1 MFKQRCFR
9 LLLLASAIATSLS
22 AAAYSFESAGIYYNI
37 TGNNTVEVTYSD
49 LDHNSYSGSISVPE
63 TVTNNGTEYS
73 VTKIGGYA
81 FKGSAVTSVSMPEGI
96 TIIGF
101 EAFSGCQN
109 LESVALP
116 ESLTTLDYDAFNSCQ
131 SLKTIKIPSGVTA
144 IPGSCFYCCSS
155 LESVTIPEGVMTIG
169 EYAFCGCN
177 HKELTLPSTVTMI
190 GRSAFVSDNRFQSIT
205 CNATTPPSLG
215 ENVFGYNAFATVKVP
230 LSSIAAYRQAEGWKV
245 FTNYSGGEVAADGI
259 TYRIDENGAMVA
271 VAEATLTEA
280 NILSAVE
287 FEGNQY
293 PVIKINDNVFADNTN
308 LTAVTLPEG
317 LVEIG
322 ASAFL
327 GCQNLESVVFPESL
341 TTFGRDAFNDCRLL
355 KAIKIPSGITT
366 ITDRCFYGCSSL
378 ESVTISEG
386 VTAIGDDAFQSC
398 NLNALTLPES
408 LEKIGEYAFTGNK
421 SLKSVNIPAKVKTIG
436 ARAFSD
442 CGLTESVIPEG
453 VQTIGSHAFFNN
465 SLKNLTLPSTITSI
479 GESAFR
485 YNNNLQS
492 ITCNAATP
500 PTLGDDAFYG
510 CNNIQ
515 EVKVPLASIA
525 AYRKVYGWKDFTNY
539 YGGDVVNNGITYR
552 IDENGATIT
561 AAEATLTEANIPSSV
576 EFEGNQYPVI
586 KINDRVFSGNTNLT
600 TVTLPEG
607 LTTLGS
613 DAFNSCK
620 SLRAVKVSSGV
631 EAIPS
636 NCFYE
641 CSSLESVSLPEGLV
655 EIGAS
660 AFYECQNLESVALP
674 ESLTTLGDYAFISCK
689 LLKTIKIPS
698 GVTAIPRS
706 CFFGCSSLESVT
718 IPEGVMTIGSFAFK
732 SCNLKALTLPE
743 SLEKIGDCAFYDNR
757 SLKSVN
763 IPAKVK
769 TIGKQAFYDCGLTEL
784 VIPEGVQTIDNYAFF
799 NNSLQNLTLPSTI
812 TSIGESAFRYNNNL
826 QSITCNTATPPTL
839 GDNAFG
845 IYIKPV
851 IKVPLASIAAYKQ
864 ANGWK
869 DFTNYYGGEVV
880 ADGITYR
887 IDENGAM
894 VAVAEAALT
903 EANIPS
909 VVEFEGNQYPV
920 IKINDKVF
928 SGNTNLTSVTLPEG
942 LVEIGNYAFSGCK
955 NLESV
960 TLPESLTTLGDRA
973 FYACKLLKTIK
984 IPSGVTAIPGSC
996 FDGCSSLESVT
1007 IPEGV
1012 TDIGDSAFSC
1022 CNLNALTL
1030 PESLEKI
1037 GSWAFYHNRSVKSIN
1052 IPAKVK
1058 TIEEWAFTYCGLTE
1072 LVIPEGVT
1080 TIGQRAFFN
1089 NSLQNLTLPSTIT
1102 SIGESAFYD
1111 NNRFLSIICN
1121 AATPPTL
1128 GADVFGRSITTCIKV
1143 PMASIAAY
1151 RQAEGWKNFINY
1163 YGGEMISDGIT
1174 YWFNEK
1180 EAMVAVAEAALT
1192 EANIPSAV
1200 EFEGNRCQVI
1210 KINDKVFS
1218 GNTNLTTVSL
1228 PENLVEIGAFAFN
1241 ECKNLAS
1248 VALPESLTTL
1258 GDRAFY
1264 ACKSLKTIKIP
1275 SGITIIPDS
1284 CFYECSSLESV
1295 TIPEGVTAVGGDAL
1309 RFCNFNALTLP
1320 ESLEKIGSH
1329 AFDGNKSLKSVNIP
1343 AKVKTIEERAF
1354 SFCGLTE
1361 LVIPEGVLVIDQ
1373 DAFLGNYSL
1382 KNLTLPSTITS
1393 IGESAFLY
1401 NNDFQSIICN
1411 AATPPALGANAF
1423 DGEITPDVK
1432 VPLSSIAAY
1441 RQADGWKN
1449 FINYYVGE
1457 MIADGITY
1465 RINEKKEAMVA
1476 AAETS
1481 LTEANIPSAVEFEGN
1496 QYAVTKIN
1504 DKAFSD
1510 NTNLTAVTLPESVV
1524 TLGSDAFSGCQ
1535 SLKTIKIPSKVTA
1548 IPDRCFVSCSSL
1560 ESVTIPEGVTTIGSY
1575 AFQSC
1580 KLNALT
1586 LPESLE
1592 TIGSYAFSFC
1602 DLTDLVIPEGVLVI
1616 DQDAFLGNYSLKNL
1630 TLPST
1635 ITSIG
1640 ESAFL
1645 YNDNLQSIICNAAT
1659 PPALGD
1665 NAFRSNISIKVPMAS
1680 IVAYRQAEGWKNI
1693 SEYYVYEVISDG
1705 VTYRIDD
1712 KAAYVRAVDKT
1723 VSEICLAENVA
1734 FEGAQYPLY
1743 KIADKAF
1750 AGNGSITLVTV
1761 PATVETIG
1769 SNAFDGVTYPIIKI
1783 KATTPPVLASKLP
1796 MLSAIVPPASV
1807 KAYKAAN
1814 YWKEMT
1820 IIGEGKNDIEVTT
1833 SATVDLTE
1841 AIMTQAKIT
1850 PASVT
1855 SIKVHGPLTND
1866 DIINALNT
1874 NMRSCYAIDLSD
1886 AEIEALPDGAFNGK
1900 IGLLEITLPSEL
1912 KAIGNNAFNGCFAL
1926 RNEVTIP
1933 AGVKTIG
1940 SYAFAGCKNAK
1951 FNPALPETLTAIGD
1965 YAFKN
1970 CANLYAVTLP
1980 AGLQTI
1986 GEYAFYASSIQEI
1999 VLPEGLFSLGDGA
2012 FWFCKALETADFV
2025 NSMDIISIPSN
2036 AFNGCSGLR
2045 KVYLPFF
2052 VEEIGDYAFSGC
2064 KSLKS
2069 LNFFEC
2075 EEITK
2080 IGEFAFRGCRSLKS
2094 LDLFKCENF
2103 TTIGS
2108 YAFSGCTSLKSLNLP
2123 KSLETIGEYAFSGCQ
2138 AISVISSPSLVP
2150 PTIASESALNG
2161 IDKDVCVLTMP
2172 KSVYLD
2178 YFRAPYWGQFVE
2190 YTASVLVGVDGQG
2203 SVMYSNNFGTA
2214 PTPVKVAAFYATAGE
2229 GEGVEE
2235 DEDDGITA
2243 EAYDSANICAKD
2255 NSTLTFRI
2263 VPDEGNEIKSVTYA
2277 GEDVTA
2283 QVVDGLFT
2291 TPVINGDTNLD
2302 VSFVASTDYI
2312 AIPVSAVSKGAE
2324 VVVPVE
2330 LVNTTEVMG
2339 IECKVQI
2346 PEGFSVAKKA
2356 DGSLKVE
2363 QTERKADQTLT
2374 AAVDGNVLTV
2384 KTSGT
2389 QAYTGNTGAVFTIA
2403 IAPDEATAPADYV
2416 LKVTDVKFVNATGVA
2431 SRPDAKTT
2439 LTLRDYVLGDVD
2451 SDQLVAINDAVI
2463 VMNHIVGADTPA
2475 FNAKAAD
2482 MDGNGSVEINDAVLI
2497 MNTVVGTESTKSI
2510 KKTSATE
2517 PNADELTAADIEICQ
2532 GGTAMLSLDLANL
2545 DALTAAQ
2552 FEITLPEGITAG
2564 KALAGERA
2572 SRHMIKTNMVGNVLK
2587 VAMLSAESAD
2597 FEGSEGAILLL
2608 PLSADKAMPSGS
2620 YGISLR
2626 NVKMSDARGNL
2637 FILPDADSS
2646 VVVKDWSGVD
2656 SVAFDRL
2663 RVYGGNGE
2671 ICIESPADTMIQ
2683 IVAVDGRAFA
2693 VEASA
2698 GKTAVAVSAGVYVVN
2713 GQKVIVK

>member
-49 LDHNSYSGSISVPE
+49 RDNNTYSGSVSVPE

-73 VTKIGGYA
+73 VTTIGESA

-96 TIIGF
+96 TSIDYD
-101 EAFSGCQN
+101 AFYECQN
-109 LESVALP
+109 LETVALP
-116 ESLTTLDYDAFNSCQ
+116 ESLTIFGFRAFESCKL
-131 SLKTIKIPSGVTA
+131 LKTIKIPSGVTA

-169 EYAFCGCN
+169 QYAFLGCN
-177 HKELTLPSTVTMI
+177 LKELTLPSTVTMI

-327 GCQNLESVVFPESL
+327 GCQNLESVVLPESL

-366 ITDRCFYGCSSL
+366 IPDRCFYGCSSL

-1373 DAFLGNYSL
+1373 DAFLGNSL

-1560 ESVTIPEGVTTIGSY
+1560 ENVTIPEGVTTLG
-1575 AFQSC
+1575 
-1580 KLNALT
+1580 L
-1586 LPESLE
+1586 
-1592 TIGSYAFSFC
+1592 YAFSNCRFK
-1602 DLTDLVIPEGVLVI
+1602 T
-1616 DQDAFLGNYSLKNL
+1616 L

-1635 ITSIG
+1635 ITKIDDGVFSHNNNLRTITCNAVTPPMLG
-1640 ESAFL
+1640 NNVFYYSATSSVKVP
-1645 YNDNLQSIICNAAT
+1645 LQSIA
-1659 PPALGD
+1659 
-1665 NAFRSNISIKVPMAS
+1665 
-1680 IVAYRQAEGWKNI
+1680 AYRQADGWKNI

-1712 KAAYVRAVDKT
+1712 IGAYVRAVDKT
-1723 VSEICLAENVA
+1723 VSEVSLAENVA

-1743 KIADKAF
+1743 KIADNAF

-1796 MLSAIVPPASV
+1796 MLSAIVPPESV

-1833 SATVDLTE
+1833 SATIDLTE

-1900 IGLLEITLPSEL
+1900 IGLLEITLPAGL
-1912 KAIGNNAFNGCFAL
+1912 KAIGNNAFRGCFAL

-1933 AGVKTIG
+1933 AGVQTIG
-1940 SYAFAGCKNAK
+1940 SYAFSGCRNAK

-1965 YAFKN
+1965 YAFQN

-1980 AGLQTI
+1980 ASLQTI

-2094 LDLFKCENF
+2094 LDLFKCENL

-2108 YAFSGCTSLKSLNLP
+2108 RAFSGCTSLKSLNLP

-2235 DEDDGITA
+2235 DEGDGITA

-2346 PEGFSVAKKA
+2346 PEGFSIAKKA

-2384 KTSGT
+2384 KTNGT

-2597 FEGSEGAILLL
+2597 FEGSEGAILVL

-2620 YGISLR
+2620 YGISLH